1 VVEILVFFI
10 GASLLLYVVL
20 GGSDFGAG
28 IIELLPAGPLRGA
41 QKEVINR
48 AMGPVWEANHM
59 WLILVVV
66 ILFMGFPAI
75 FTTVM
80 IALHGPMLALLVGI
94 IVRGVAFSF
103 RHYDAVQEE
112 KTQRIYTWLFG
123 LSSLWTSLW
132 LGIIAASLNRG
143 IIDPSARDFWS
154 AYVAPWWGFYPLSVG
169 LLVTCIYAF
178 LAAIYLVGETK
189 DPVLYRHFLRLA
201 AVFNGLVIATG
212 GLVFLASLGEHEN
225 LAVAFARRPLNVA
238 VVALATLL
246 FVVLWFL
253 VSKRRSLLARIVAA
267 GQMALIPLGWYL
279 LYAPNA
285 LLTAAGPL
293 SFHETAA
300 PPATLRQLM
309 IALVVGCALIFPGL
323 YYLLRVFKQPG
334 STGGGNR

>member
-1 VVEILVFFI
+1 
-10 GASLLLYVVL
+10 
-20 GGSDFGAG
+20 
-28 IIELLPAGPLRGA
+28 
-41 QKEVINR
+41 
-48 AMGPVWEANHM
+48 
-59 WLILVVV
+59 
-66 ILFMGFPAI
+66 
-75 FTTVM
+75 
-80 IALHGPMLALLVGI
+80 
-94 IVRGVAFSF
+94 
-103 RHYDAVQEE
+103 
-112 KTQRIYTWLFG
+112 
-123 LSSLWTSLW
+123 
-132 LGIIAASLNRG
+132 
-143 IIDPSARDFWS
+143 
-154 AYVAPWWGFYPLSVG
+154 
-169 LLVTCIYAF
+169 
-178 LAAIYLVGETK
+178 
-189 DPVLYRHFLRLA
+189 
-201 AVFNGLVIATG
+201 LVIATG

-323 YYLLRVFKQPG
+323 YYLLRVFKLPG